1 MKVVSEIKV
10 GNYSVLKLDGSK
22 PNHKYTKYIIDG
34 QQYDI
39 VPMYDA
45 DNCIA
50 VRSSESLNGK
60 TVSFE

>member
-1 MKVVSEIKV
+1 MRVISEIAV
-10 GNYSVLKLDGSK
+10 GNYKVLKLDGSK
-22 PNHKYTKYIIDG
+22 PNRKYTKYIIDG

-45 DNCIA
+45 ENCIA
-50 VRSSESLNGK
+50 VKSSESLNGK